1 MLIISPILLI
11 CLFRLIRMNLI
22 GFIQISLR
30 KSKMQSS
37 ISLRGQNKL
46 LGEDHPHPIV
56 VSHQAEVGDLEN
68 QLCNNKNLR
77 KESALQK
84 SKESQLGTFMIN
96 AIPSKLV
103 LTDLGNTSSICLFLK
118 RKKKF

>member
-11 CLFRLIRMNLI
+11 CLLRLIRMNLI

-68 QLCNNKNLR
+68 QQCNNKNLR